1 MNKDEGDLACAIRE
15 VQEEVGFDISQLAKG
30 DQFLENNIHDHQVS
44 VTLKVN
50 FALQCYFY

>member
-15 VQEEVGFDISQLAKG
+15 VQEEVGFDITQIARA

-44 VTLKVN
+44 VTSKVN
-50 FALQCYFY
+50 SALQCYFY